1 MEPLTA
7 SDDGKFGYVAF
18 EAYAEQ
24 WQGIILAVVPLHPEA
39 WNGPKPI
46 YQFVWLKLVADSETT
61 IPGTPHSKFRCLG
74 SQAVSASGSVA
85 FFGSN
90 CTTQRRGSKQD
101 KRNAHAADPYPAVF
115 PGIYLWSVA
124 QEGEIEVVANPSKTL
139 TRWDKRTEQL
149 VGFTDPAMGSDGTVA
164 FVALTSAG
172 NKGVFATNPTG
183 KYLSMLASTGEPV
196 PGASQ
201 RMFENFPYTPSA

>member
-1 MEPLTA
+1 MGT
-7 SDDGKFGYVAF
+7 
-18 EAYAEQ
+18 
-24 WQGIILAVVPLHPEA
+24 

-46 YQFVWLKLVADSETT
+46 YQFVGLKVVADSETI
-61 IPGTPHSKFRCLG
+61 IPGTSHSKFRCLG
-74 SQAVSASGSVA
+74 SQAVSSSGSVA

-90 CTTQRRGSKQD
+90 CTTQRHGSKQD
-101 KRNAHAADPYPAVF
+101 ERDAHAADLYPAVF
-115 PGIYLWSVA
+115 PGIYLWSVG
-124 QEGEIEVVANPSKTL
+124 QEGEIQVVADSSKTL

-183 KYLSMLASTGEPV
+183 KYLSMLTTTGAPV

-201 RMFENFPYTPSA
+201 RKFENFIHTIGGR